1 VRGIALPQGLCVKV
15 CVNPCHEGWLKYR
28 AAFMARTKSSMD
40 PEEYSWIRLQLWLWV
55 HSSPGV
61 MSLIYMVWRM
71 AWFGAHMADCLVY
84 SYENSLVNR
93 HLRIVPGGTYS
104 DLRLRAEYWGRMPG
118 WYLAALL
125 NFVVVR
131 AIRACHFLM
140 PMLEKPKFNGEGQPS
155 PLAQLERW
163 PIYCVGGQW
172 RVLVEYRH
180 LESWPRPHWH
190 PANADGEC
198 HTYTCILL

>member
-1 VRGIALPQGLCVKV
+1 
-15 CVNPCHEGWLKYR
+15 
-28 AAFMARTKSSMD
+28 
-40 PEEYSWIRLQLWLWV
+40 
-55 HSSPGV
+55 
-61 MSLIYMVWRM
+61 MVWRM

-93 HLRIVPGGTYS
+93 HLRIDQKSGCTYS

-118 WYLAALL
+118 QYLAALL

-155 PLAQLERW
+155 PMGQLPEGGW
-163 PIYCVGGQW
+163 PIYCEGGGQD
-172 RVLVEYRH
+172 
-180 LESWPRPHWH
+180 ST
-190 PANADGEC
+190 A
-198 HTYTCILL
+198 I

>member
-1 VRGIALPQGLCVKV
+1 MCVE
-15 CVNPCHEGWLKYR
+15 PCHKGWLKYR
-28 AAFMARTKSSMD
+28 AALMVRTKSD
-40 PEEYSWIRLQLWLWV
+40 PEEYSWIRLQLPRWTY
-55 HSSPGV
+55 SSAGAI
-61 MSLIYMVWRM
+61 SLIYMVWRM
-71 AWFGAHMADCLVY
+71 AWFGVHMADCLTE
-84 SYENSLVNR
+84 SYEYSLVR
-93 HLRIVPGGTYS
+93 KHLGRWG
-104 DLRLRAEYWGRMPG
+104 AETWGKMAG
-118 WYLAALL
+118 QCLAALL
-125 NFVVVR
+125 NFVCCS